1 MATPAQIAANRRN
14 ALKSTGPRTAA
25 GKAASSRNALRHGLA
40 ARSAVVL
47 GEDPADLA
55 RFRAELMA
63 ALAPRDGREEFLA
76 EVAAAAAWR
85 LRRVWRAEA
94 ALFNRAGRCA
104 PSCLRELLVLQ
115 HYEVAANRRF
125 HRAIAMLEQGRTLE
139 HGSAKQAMFPHESRP
154 SESSYLC
161 LSHGCPDRA
170 SIQRQRLSLCAQS
183 PHCRHGRTCSGHPR
197 VFWPPTNTW
206 MRGTSPRMTIQRG
219 DGCEEAQP
227 DWRRRTA
234 VCLSRASAFSS
245 AAKEYRSEQRRR
257 NTAAPGRAAR
267 NRRFCRRNPIWGPS
281 AGTQE
286 LGVSGTLSLRS
297 SRLAFAEK
305 QLISWKTVLKRHR
318 VKQNPFE
325 FASIWPSWAERRA
338 PPPQLQ
344 QIALQ

>member
-25 GKAASSRNALRHGLA
+25 GKTASSRNALRHGLA
-40 ARSAVVL
+40 ARGAVVL

-55 RFRAELMA
+55 RFRAELVA

-76 EVAAAAAWR
+76 DVAAEAAWR

-125 HRAIAMLEQGRTLE
+125 HRAIAMLDQGRT
-139 HGSAKQAMFPHESRP
+139 P
-154 SESSYLC
+154 
-161 LSHGCPDRA
+161 
-170 SIQRQRLSLCAQS
+170 IQRQRVSVCAQS
-183 PHCRHGRTCSGHPR
+183 PDCRHARTRSAHPR
-197 VFWPPTNTW
+197 VLRPERT
-206 MRGTSPRMTIQRG
+206 RGLPAQASTSPVTTTLRSG
-219 DGCEEAQP
+219 
-227 DWRRRTA
+227 
-234 VCLSRASAFSS
+234 
-245 AAKEYRSEQRRR
+245 YSEQRRR

-286 LGVSGTLSLRS
+286 PGGSGTLSLRS

-325 FASIWPSWAERRA
+325 FASVWPSWAERRA